1 MRRVLLGGVIGA
13 VPGGLFVLVVFV
25 LEATDVIS
33 SDASQIGF
41 LGLPVLFLG
50 TLVGV
55 AAGAS
60 GHPHGGMIAVG
71 ALLGYTVSVMRN
83 SGQEP
88 EPWKPTPS
96 IVDTGP
102 FGWSRNP
109 IYLSMA
115 LMHVG
120 VGVAVGSVWVLA
132 MVLPACAVVHALV
145 IRREE
150 AFLERKF
157 GQAYLDYRRRVRPWL

>member
-1 MRRVLLGGVIGA
+1 MASRGEEVATGKLPPPLCFV
-13 VPGGLFVLVVFV
+13 VPGGLGLLLEWLVP
-25 LEATDVIS
+25 LGW
-33 SDASQIGF
+33 IG
-41 LGLPVLFLG
+41 GGYWRVG
-50 TLVGV
+50 VGAGVALVGF
-55 AAGAS
+55 
-60 GHPHGGMIAVG
+60 